1 MNFCLYQVRRLG
13 LDGNRKTSEPDMGSS
28 SSAVHR
34 STDCIA
40 LQHKENASS
49 SDSDLLRS
57 APPWVRP
64 RFQFVNTQATQQ
76 PVQERSAGE
85 TSSSETS
92 VSEPDAATLAAKKQK
107 VSLKN
112 ALLTVFKMKHEF
124 STLL

>member
-1 MNFCLYQVRRLG
+1 
-13 LDGNRKTSEPDMGSS
+13 MGSS
-28 SSAVHR
+28 SVVHR

-64 RFQFVNTQATQQ
+64 RFQFANTPSTQQ

-107 VSLKN
+107 VRNK
-112 ALLTVFKMKHEF
+112 KCICD
-124 STLL
+124 